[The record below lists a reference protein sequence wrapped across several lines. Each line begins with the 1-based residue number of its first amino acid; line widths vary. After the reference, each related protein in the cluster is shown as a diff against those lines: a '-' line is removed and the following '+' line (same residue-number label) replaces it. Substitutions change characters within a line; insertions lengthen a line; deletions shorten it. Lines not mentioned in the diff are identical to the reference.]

1 MDARERLATSYA
13 LDRLWR
19 ETMGLPAGDSKEG
32 PLRLVAQLLERE
44 GVPYA
49 LIGDVA
55 VQLHTAEP
63 RSTLDI
69 DLAVP
74 TYADIPRQALLAAGF
89 EHTGRHEHS
98 DNWRA
103 APLEQRTAVQFSA
116 EDEGIADA
124 VKNAGV
130 VDLADDVRLRVAS
143 VADLI
148 VLKLAA
154 AVEPARRPRTSSST
168 RRSAPGFRRG
178 DNHRAPG
185 QTRARPVPD
194 YWHHGWQRDAQ
205 CDYPVGR
212 RHLFAA
218 AREQDSLIAAHRS
231 AIDAPHVVAFGWV

>member
-1 MDARERLATSYA
+1 MKAPTTADARERLATGYA
-13 LDRLWR
+13 LDQLWG
-19 ETMGLPAGDSKEG
+19 ETMGLPEVASKER

-49 LIGDVA
+49 LIGGVA
-55 VQLHTAEP
+55 VQLHTEDP

-74 TYADIPRQALLAAGF
+74 TYADVPRDALRGAGF

-103 APLEQRTAVQFSA
+103 PGPGPLKQRTAVQFSA

-124 VKNAGV
+124 VEHAVIVALDGGV
-130 VDLADDVRLRVAS
+130 QLRVAT

-154 AVEPARRPRTSSST
+154 AAEPKRRPSKREHDVADVLALLEAHPEL
-168 RRSAPGFRRG
+168 RSAELVARVQSVRR
-178 DNHRAPG
+178 R
-185 QTRARPVPD
+185 
-194 YWHHGWQRDAQ
+194 
-205 CDYPVGR
+205 
-212 RHLFAA
+212 LLAA
-218 AREQDSLIAAHRS
+218 DLDVS
-231 AIDAPHVVAFGWV
+231 ASSVSDQE